1 MRLSELKTGESAT
14 ILKVTGH
21 GGFRRRIMEMGFVRG
36 QRVEV
41 ILNAPLKDPI
51 EYKIMGYDIS
61 LRRSEADMVVVL
73 SDSEASEYL
82 AGGERPLKALGIDS
96 DCHACRGEIVV
107 VGAYEIVSAVYEG
120 EAVAV
125 AAFLAGVVTGHYDKG
140 VVAVSGSAAHA

>member
-1 MRLSELKTGESAT
+1 MEGTADAADSVFGEHHDS
-14 ILKVTGH
+14 L
-21 GGFRRRIMEMGFVRG
+21 GGC
-36 QRVEV
+36 
-41 ILNAPLKDPI
+41 
-51 EYKIMGYDIS
+51 
-61 LRRSEADMVVVL
+61 
-73 SDSEASEYL
+73 EYL